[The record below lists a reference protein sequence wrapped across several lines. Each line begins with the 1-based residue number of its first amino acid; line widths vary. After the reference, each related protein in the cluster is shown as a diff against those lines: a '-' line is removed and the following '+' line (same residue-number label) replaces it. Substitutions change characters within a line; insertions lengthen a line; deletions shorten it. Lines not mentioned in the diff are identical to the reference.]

1 MKRNTRGRKEEL
13 TVKELHQLAVL
24 ARYRE
29 VRDRQA
35 LRNLRM
41 GRRPLRH
48 GQEVKS

>member
-1 MKRNTRGRKEEL
+1 MTKKNRGRKNEL
-13 TVKELHQLAVL
+13 TAEQIHQLAVL

>member
-1 MKRNTRGRKEEL
+1 MTKKNRGRNNPL
-13 TVKELHQLAVL
+13 TAQQIHQLAVL
-24 ARYRE
+24 AQYRA

-48 GQEVKS
+48 GQDR